1 MTIHGAGN
9 STNGGA
15 TEIEGVWQIAHL
27 STTTMI
33 LTPVYD
39 INGTRISP
47 TTNLS
52 VTTTNCGGTV
62 FINPT
67 LRLHDYAITPKNSE
81 IRIDGQGETDATKAL
96 PIYSM

>member
-1 MTIHGAGN
+1 M
-9 STNGGA
+9 
-15 TEIEGVWQIAHL
+15 V
-27 STTTMI
+27 

-47 TTNLS
+47 IVALN
-52 VTTTNCGGTV
+52 VATTNCGGTV

-81 IRIDGQGETDATKAL
+81 IRIDGQGEIDATKAL
-96 PIYSM
+96 PIYCM